1 MKTMPHKIV
10 IATDKFK
17 GSLTSVEAA
26 KAIQKGIE
34 RACPYSNI
42 SFDIV
47 GIADGGDGS
56 ASVLQSVIGN
66 DNITE
71 VEVVAVNPIG
81 VEIKTSYLLYTE
93 SVGDGKNVVCAFIE
107 MAKISGLELLLPSQR
122 NPWNTTTFGLGQL
135 LRDAYLKGARKITLS
150 IGGSATNDCGT
161 GMLQALGFGFYDKDN
176 ELIDNYMCGGLLQS
190 VSRIEVPVC
199 KELSGFAIDDCKIR
213 VVCDVTNPLLGEC
226 GATMVYGPQKGADM
240 AMLAKLERGMENI
253 VAQAGYAEEPCLH
266 LKPGAGAA
274 GGVGYA
280 VMRFL
285 NGEITS
291 GWRFFA
297 NITDLEHKIAESE
310 FVITGEGCFDSQSLS
325 GKVVGGVLSLARQ
338 YNKQAEIFCGISK
351 LSPAELQGVLCHPIA
366 SLGYPLDICMSKAAC
381 LLEEL
386 AYKTWS
392 ESGL

>member
-1 MKTMPHKIV
+1 MKTRPRKIL

-17 GSLTSVEAA
+17 GSLTSIEAA

-34 RACPYSNI
+34 RACPYSDI

-56 ASVLQSVIGN
+56 ISVLQSVMEN

-71 VEVVAVNPIG
+71 VEAVAVNPIG
-81 VEIKTSYLLYTE
+81 AEIKTSYLLYTE
-93 SVGDGKNVVCAFIE
+93 SSGNGNSVVCAFIE
-107 MAKISGLELLLPSQR
+107 MAKISGLELLLPGQR

-161 GMLQALGFGFYDKDN
+161 GMLQALGFVFYNKDN
-176 ELIDNYMCGGLLQS
+176 KIIDNYMCGGLLQS
-190 VSRIEVPVC
+190 VSHIEAPMC
-199 KELSGFAIDDCKIR
+199 KDLSGFTIDDCKIR
-213 VVCDVTNPLLGEC
+213 VICDVANPLLGEY

-253 VAQAGYAEEPCLH
+253 VAQAGCTEESCFY

-280 VMRFL
+280 VMKFL
-285 NGEITS
+285 NGEMTS

-297 NITDLEHKIAESE
+297 NITNLEHRIAESE
-310 FVITGEGCFDSQSLS
+310 LVITGEGCFDSQSLS

-351 LSPAELQGVLCHPIA
+351 LSSTELQGVPCYSIT
-366 SLGYPLDICMSKAAC
+366 SLGYPLDFCMSKAAY

-386 AYKTWS
+386 AYKS
-392 ESGL
+392 MR